1 MGLTVSLI
9 EIKLSQ
15 RNMSIQCTAKVQKL
29 EMNMGNMTALSMR
42 GAQREITGWLLKV
55 GYVPASRWT
64 QYTTDVTVE
73 ATRYFR
79 K

>member
-15 RNMSIQCTAKVQKL
+15 HNMSIQCTAKMQEL

-64 QYTTDVTVE
+64 QYTTDTAIE
-73 ATRYFR
+73 TTRYFR